1 MSPALQ
7 HSLLLIALT
16 VVFEC
21 NSLCAGADFFAEKRK
36 LFCTENM
43 EVWLVCLGLFLRLLN
58 VLLKPIVAFI
68 GGPKRSARFP
78 EIRNDMLN
86 IPAVDLAE
94 RIRNK
99 EVSHAVLHGLDLLQ
113 HRPNGA
119 VVVKIVKVQST
130 KQHVLKGR

>member
-1 MSPALQ
+1 
-7 HSLLLIALT
+7 
-16 VVFEC
+16 
-21 NSLCAGADFFAEKRK
+21 
-36 LFCTENM
+36 M

-99 EVSHAVLHGLDLLQ
+99 EE
-113 HRPNGA
+113 
-119 VVVKIVKVQST
+119 
-130 KQHVLKGR
+130 